1 MCDTLF
7 NQTEKNIV
15 YCIYIYWLF
24 SSENVL
30 DQICDNDVARKLNS
44 KSFYYLVF
52 YPEAEL
58 WKFTWNLVGHTIQ
71 YMTQQCDKYH
81 LPSTKHRLCVGGRYK
96 CYFKRFVFF
105 FLPCNFS
112 FTAIVRTFSQM
123 SARHSSKSRIKD
135 TSNITYGWSFAV
147 DDSSEWQV
155 SKTTTPLCFWR
166 PLQGLKMSGKLF
178 QLKLFQLG
186 VTMFAMVSKGHPLWL
201 QTSVFKNISVLKPL
215 LYCLTVCSVCS

>member
-24 SSENVL
+24 SSENVI

-105 FLPCNFS
+105 SCHAISLLLPLSELFLKCLHAIHQSQGSRTPAISRTAGVLQWMIQVNGRFLKQQLHYVSEDHCRDWKWVELHISAWSYNVCNGFQRS
-112 FTAIVRTFSQM
+112 PTL
-123 SARHSSKSRIKD
+123 
-135 TSNITYGWSFAV
+135 TSN
-147 DDSSEWQV
+147 
-155 SKTTTPLCFWR
+155 K
-166 PLQGLKMSGKLF
+166 
-178 QLKLFQLG
+178 
-186 VTMFAMVSKGHPLWL
+186 
-201 QTSVFKNISVLKPL
+201 
-215 LYCLTVCSVCS
+215 CL